1 MKRSYSSPDPE
12 WKTGWR
18 TDALTLTAGPRFTV
32 GRGAKHTSNK
42 VKSNYHL
49 QNTKYTTG
57 GGYRDTWVQVLTRQN
72 KQPGPGR
79 YRTPQEFDLGMDARR
94 RIGDS
99 KDMTQISRNILSLAP
114 DFRFGTQKQETVLRK
129 LKLGALKA
137 SYLNIHTGKSTDMK
151 VTPGP
156 GQYTQYTSF
165 GAASGGSRR
174 HYF

>member
-1 MKRSYSSPDPE
+1 MRRSYSTPSSD
-12 WKTGWR
+12 WKAGWHAN
-18 TDALTLTAGPRFTV
+18 ALTLTSGPRFTV
-32 GRGAKHTSNK
+32 GRGAKHASNK
-42 VKSNYHL
+42 EKPGYHL

-79 YRTPQEFDLGMDARR
+79 YRTPQEFNPGMNAQN

-99 KDMTQISRNILSLAP
+99 KDVVQTSRNILSSAP
-114 DFRFGTQKQETVLRK
+114 DFRFGTQEQETVLRK
-129 LKLGALKA
+129 LRFGALKA
-137 SYLNIHTGKSTDMK
+137 SYLNTHTGKSTDMK

-156 GQYTQYTSF
+156 GHYTQYTSF